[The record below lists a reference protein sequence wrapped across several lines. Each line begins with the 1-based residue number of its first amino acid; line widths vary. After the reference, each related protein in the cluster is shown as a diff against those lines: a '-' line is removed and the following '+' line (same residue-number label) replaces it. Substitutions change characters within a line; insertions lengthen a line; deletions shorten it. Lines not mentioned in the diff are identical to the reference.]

1 MPFYNLV
8 YIESKANINID
19 SYKLLMMNQGKA
31 YGAKAVE
38 EEIIST
44 AKIESIDYNRDS
56 VRSILK
62 GYAPKDD
69 EETRIFGIK
78 KGFDFIADKNNI
90 ITEENIYKL
99 YMMTVGD
106 FLMKRANCLRVTVI
120 VTTACIFKTLQ
131 ARLRIWELTVI
142 ICRMQ

>member
-1 MPFYNLV
+1 M
-8 YIESKANINID
+8 D

-31 YGAKAVE
+31 YGAKAAE

-78 KGFDFIADKNNI
+78 KALISFLIKI
-90 ITEENIYKL
+90 IS
-99 YMMTVGD
+99 
-106 FLMKRANCLRVTVI
+106 
-120 VTTACIFKTLQ
+120 LQ
-131 ARLRIWELTVI
+131 KKISTSYI
-142 ICRMQ
+142 